1 MLQRIIFKIK
11 WPNTWKVFVTVSG
24 TQEVSH
30 EWQPAPFSLR
40 FGTGVGGSNRQM
52 LFLFAVHT
60 LRWLTVLS
68 SSPIPRDSGGLKF
81 TVSSTLGVCSL

>member
-1 MLQRIIFKIK
+1 MPQRIIFKIK
-11 WPNTWKVFVTVSG
+11 WANTWKVFVAVSG

-40 FGTGVGGSNRQM
+40 FGIGVGGSNRQM
-52 LFLFAVHT
+52 LLLFAVHT
-60 LRWLTVLS
+60 LQWLTVL